1 MNDGKKQKSLIGKL
15 KSSPAAKQFKEEG
28 AKKVAKTLGG
38 FAKEGLGN
46 MADKA
51 MDAIMPLDNTHMQR
65 RSHFDLGAGEH
76 VFNDFQGT
84 KVPVRLDDHDKFDR
98 FTARGMGVG
107 SHENV
112 SSILNGVVIR
122 GKKAANKP
130 EGY

>member
-1 MNDGKKQKSLIGKL
+1 MDDGKKKKSLISKL

-28 AKKVAKTLGG
+28 ATKVAKTLGG

-46 MADKA
+46 MADRA
-51 MDAIMPLDNTHMQR
+51 MDAIMPLDNTHLQTR
-65 RSHFDLGAGEH
+65 QSHFDQGAGEH
-76 VFNDFQGT
+76 VFNGFKG
-84 KVPVRLDDHDKFDR
+84 PIRLDDHEKFDR
-98 FTARGMGVG
+98 FTSQGLGVG

-122 GKKAANKP
+122 GKKAARKP